1 MNFVMPFPPSHL
13 MSSSMFCEAQSNF
26 MLSTTTQQK
35 ASIDMAERLFKTNNV
50 HYDEFTRNLS
60 LCSTEE
66 LKLILIN

>member
-1 MNFVMPFPPSHL
+1 
-13 MSSSMFCEAQSNF
+13 